1 MKIPLQRSI
10 LFIILLFACIAA
22 NAQQALPTAQD
33 SLKKDSVY
41 KVLFNRR
48 GKSIFFEAGGPGV
61 LYSFNYDVRF
71 NKRQNGLG
79 MRIGFNYYVFSK
91 KRLATVPVMVNY
103 LAGKKGHYLEIG
115 AGITYYRAYEDYP
128 IFFHSDNSESNP
140 YPVGYDARFH
150 WANGVIG
157 NFNIGYRYQPLK
169 GGLTLRIGGGP
180 LATTKKQYPFW
191 PYASIGYSFKH
202 KSKKAK

>member
-1 MKIPLQRSI
+1 MIK
-10 LFIILLFACIAA
+10 LLRLSVIALLCTYSF
-22 NAQQALPTAQD
+22 NATAQIVSQAD
-33 SLKKDSVY
+33 SIQKDSIY

-61 LYSFNYDVRF
+61 VYSFNYDVRF
-71 NKRQNGLG
+71 NNRQNGLG
-79 MRIGFNYYVFSK
+79 MRIGLNYYVFSK
-91 KRLATVPVMVNY
+91 KRLAAVPVMVNY

-115 AGITYYRAYEDYP
+115 AGITYYHAYEDYP

-140 YPVGYDARFH
+140 YPVGYDSKFH

-191 PYASIGYSFKH
+191 PYASVGYSFKH

>member
-1 MKIPLQRSI
+1 MIKLLRLSVITLLYTYSFNASAQIVSQADSI
-10 LFIILLFACIAA
+10 
-22 NAQQALPTAQD
+22 Q
-33 SLKKDSVY
+33 KDSIY

-61 LYSFNYDVRF
+61 VYSFNYDVRF

-79 MRIGFNYYVFSK
+79 MRIGLNYYVFSK
-91 KRLATVPVMVNY
+91 KRLAAVPVMVNH
-103 LAGKKGHYLEIG
+103 LTGKKGHYLEIG

-140 YPVGYDARFH
+140 YPVGYDAKFH

-191 PYASIGYSFKH
+191 PYASVGYSFKH